1 MSAKSKEKSA
11 KNAKLSAEALELVA
25 ETFRALGDAGRL
37 ALLQEL
43 KVGEHM
49 VGELVEATGMGQA
62 SVSKHLK
69 TMFDAGL
76 LSRRKEGV
84 KVFYGVKE
92 ELVFSLCRLVCGKLE
107 SDQRDRRDRREVDF
121 SI

>member
-1 MSAKSKEKSA
+1 MSAKSKKKSA
-11 KNAKLSAEALELVA
+11 KSAKLSAEALELVA
-25 ETFRALGDAGRL
+25 ETFRALSDGGRL

-43 KVGEHM
+43 KEGELT

-69 TMFDAGL
+69 TMFEAEL

-84 KVFYGVKE
+84 KVFYSVKD
-92 ELVFSLCRLVCGKLE
+92 ELVFSLCRLVCGKLDDE
-107 SDQRDRRDRREVDF
+107 QRGRAEIDF

>member
-1 MSAKSKEKSA
+1 MSRKSTKISE

-25 ETFRALGDAGRL
+25 ETFRALGDCGRL

-43 KVGEHM
+43 KNGECM
-49 VGELVEATGMGQA
+49 VGELVESTGMGQA

-69 TMFDAGL
+69 MMFDAGL

-84 KVFYGVKE
+84 KVFYGVKD
-92 ELVFSLCRLVCGKLE
+92 ELVFALCRLVCGKLDE
-107 SDQRDRRDRREVDF
+107 DQRGRGAIDF
-121 SI
+121 MI

>member
-1 MSAKSKEKSA
+1 MSLKIKRKLAKPT
-11 KNAKLSAEALELVA
+11 KLSIEALELVA
-25 ETFRALGDAGRL
+25 ETFRALSDAGRL

-43 KVGEHM
+43 KEGERM
-49 VGELVEATGMGQA
+49 VGDLVEATGMGQA

-76 LSRRKEGV
+76 LGRRKEGV
-84 KVFYGVKE
+84 KVYYSVKD

-107 SDQRDRRDRREVDF
+107 QDQKGRDLIDF
-121 SI
+121 AI

>member
-1 MSAKSKEKSA
+1 MSPKAKKDPKKSR
-11 KNAKLSAEALELVA
+11 LSGEALEKVA
-25 ETFRALGDAGRL
+25 ETFRALSDAGRL

-43 KVGEHM
+43 KDGEQM
-49 VGELVEATGMGQA
+49 VGELVDSTGMGQA

-84 KVFYGVKE
+84 KVFYAVKD
-92 ELVFSLCRLVCGKLE
+92 ELVFSLCRLVCGKLDE
-107 SDQRDRRDRREVDF
+107 DQRGRAMVDF

>member
-1 MSAKSKEKSA
+1 MSPKVKSRSKKT
-11 KNAKLSAEALELVA
+11 KLSAEALALVA
-25 ETFRALGDAGRL
+25 ETFRALSDAGRL

-43 KVGEHM
+43 KEGERM

-84 KVFYGVKE
+84 KVFYGVKD
-92 ELVFSLCRLVCGKLE
+92 ELVFALCRLVCGKLDG
-107 SDQRDRRDRREVDF
+107 DQKGRGEVDF

>member
-1 MSAKSKEKSA
+1 MSSRTKKPPKGV
-11 KNAKLSAEALELVA
+11 KLSAEALEMVA
-25 ETFRALGDAGRL
+25 ETFRALSDAGRL

-43 KVGEHM
+43 KEGERM
-49 VGELVEATGMGQA
+49 VGELVESTGMGQA

-84 KVFYGVKE
+84 KVFYGVKD
-92 ELVFSLCRLVCGKLE
+92 ELVFALCKLVCGKLDE
-107 SDQRDRRDRREVDF
+107 DQRGRGEIDF